1 MLRRYHFALMSTH
14 GIFFL
19 PLKMG
24 ALSEAHGERDVK
36 ALLDSTHTIL
46 SSGNILANK

>member
-1 MLRRYHFALMSTH
+1 LIAKH

-24 ALSEAHGERDVK
+24 AFSDAHDDRDVK
-36 ALLDSTHTIL
+36 NLLAATRSIVDSGIL
-46 SSGNILANK
+46 HDKAFVTKEI

>member
-1 MLRRYHFALMSTH
+1 MTHH

-24 ALSEAHGERDVK
+24 ALSEAHNEYDVK
-36 ALLDSTHTIL
+36 KLLSATKSLLDL
-46 SSGNILANK
+46 GFL